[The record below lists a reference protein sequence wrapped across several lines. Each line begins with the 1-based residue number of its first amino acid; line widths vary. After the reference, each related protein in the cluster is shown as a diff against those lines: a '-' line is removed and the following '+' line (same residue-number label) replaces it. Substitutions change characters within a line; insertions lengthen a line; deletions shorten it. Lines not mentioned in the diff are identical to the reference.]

1 MSLNETHVKIYTSS
15 WPNRRDANFIV
26 VNDRGTMKT
35 QGTKRNVGPDL
46 LSAGV
51 RRE

>member
-1 MSLNETHVKIYTSS
+1 MSLNETHVKICTSS
-15 WPNRRDANFIV
+15 WPNLNFIV

-35 QGTKRNVGPDL
+35 QETKRNVGPDL

-51 RRE
+51 RRQ